1 MEVSACDRNLEA
13 SGTNQT
19 VTFDRVN
26 NVSRENGVLNVEI
39 RTVDKWILD
48 FREPTATTRCLL

>member
-13 SGTNQT
+13 SGTSQT

-48 FREPTATTRCLL
+48 FREPRAATR